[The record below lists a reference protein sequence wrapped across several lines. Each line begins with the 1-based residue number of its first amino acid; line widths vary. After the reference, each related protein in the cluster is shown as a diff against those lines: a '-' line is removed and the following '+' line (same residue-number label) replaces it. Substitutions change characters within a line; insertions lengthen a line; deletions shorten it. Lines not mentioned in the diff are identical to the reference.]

1 MTTPNSAPV
10 SSNSANLPSSTTRE
24 LASAT
29 SGRVDK
35 EAPSVYTEEDTTGF
49 IEEFE
54 CYAKAMNMSDIR
66 RIR

>member
-24 LASAT
+24 LATAT

-35 EAPSVYTEEDTTGF
+35 EAVASTRIPKAAGNRPDAPGKSFEPS
-49 IEEFE
+49 
-54 CYAKAMNMSDIR
+54 
-66 RIR
+66 